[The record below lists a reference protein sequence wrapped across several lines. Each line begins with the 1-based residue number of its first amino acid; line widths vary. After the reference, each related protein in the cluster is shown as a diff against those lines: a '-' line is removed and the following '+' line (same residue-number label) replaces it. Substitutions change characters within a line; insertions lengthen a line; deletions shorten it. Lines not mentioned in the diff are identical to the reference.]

1 MRILMLNYE
10 FPPLG
15 GGASPV
21 GYEIAKR
28 LVQRGHTVDVVTM
41 KHKDTPRFEV
51 MDGVNVYRVPCIRRN
66 KATCE
71 TYEMLTFVIKARK
84 TIKHL
89 MKRYSYDICHCHFLI
104 PTGILARWV
113 KHTFGLNYVVT
124 AHGSDV
130 PGFNTDRFT
139 LQHKFTGP
147 LLRAISNDASTII
160 TPSQYL
166 QRLITTNIGPYETT
180 HIPNGIEPP
189 QYRPSPSERKP
200 IILSTGRLLKR
211 KGFHTLIQAVRDV
224 ELPFEV
230 HIAGDGPYRH
240 ELEQMAQGSRTP
252 IIFHGWIEKDSPE
265 LWDLYH
271 KASVYVL
278 ASQKENASIALL
290 EGMATG
296 NAVITTN
303 VSGCPETV
311 GDSGFV
317 IEYEDANALR
327 SILQQVSEDRDLLQE
342 RIEKGLERVKN
353 QFNWETIIGQYEDTL
368 SDYARSS
375 SDPHT
380 MYSPT
385 SGDIT

>member
-41 KHKDTPRFEV
+41 KHEDTPHFEV
-51 MDGVNVYRVPCIRRN
+51 MDGVNVYRVPCIRR
-66 KATCE
+66 KKTTCE
-71 TYEMLTFVIKARK
+71 TYEMLTFVFNARK
-84 TIKHL
+84 TIKDL
-89 MKRYSYDICHCHFLI
+89 MERSSYDVCHCHFLI

-113 KHTFGLNYVVT
+113 KNTFGLNYVVT

-130 PGFNTDRFT
+130 PGFNTDRFN

-166 QRLITTNIGPYETT
+166 QSLITSNIGSYPTT
-180 HIPNGIEPP
+180 YIPNGIDTT
-189 QYRPSPSERKP
+189 QYTPNTSTDQKS

-211 KGFHTLIQAVRDV
+211 KGFHTFIRAVKDI

-230 HIAGDGPYRH
+230 HIAGDGPYRE
-240 ELEQMAQGSRTP
+240 ELERLAEGSKTP
-252 IIFHGWIEKDSPE
+252 IIFHGWIEKDSPN
-265 LWDLYH
+265 LWDLY
-271 KASVYVL
+271 KQASIYVL
-278 ASQKENASIALL
+278 ASEKENASVALL

-296 NAVITTN
+296 NAIITTN

-311 GDSGFV
+311 GEAGFV
-317 IEYEDANALR
+317 IDYDDADHLR
-327 SILQQVSEDRDLLQE
+327 SILENLSTDQTLL
-342 RIEKGLERVKN
+342 RNHIDKGLHRV
-353 QFNWETIIGQYEDTL
+353 QTVFDWEPIITQYEAVLT
-368 SDYARSS
+368 SS
-375 SDPHT
+375 
-380 MYSPT
+380 T
-385 SGDIT
+385 SKNV